1 MPFCSKCGV
10 RMDDGVVFC
19 PICGT
24 TSDIPAPP
32 PLALQPVYVPPLFAP
47 DTQGAYY
54 VPQMIVPMRMKNT
67 TVAAVLSLL
76 IAGAGQIYAGRAV
89 RGLGILAL
97 ISLIGFTGYAVF
109 NLLGLLLVV
118 PFIIGIFAW
127 QIYDA
132 YSLARKFN
140 EHTRTYAR
148 PPW

>member
-1 MPFCSKCGV
+1 
-10 RMDDGVVFC
+10 
-19 PICGT
+19 
-24 TSDIPAPP
+24 
-32 PLALQPVYVPPLFAP
+32 
-47 DTQGAYY
+47 
-54 VPQMIVPMRMKNT
+54 
-67 TVAAVLSLL
+67 
-76 IAGAGQIYAGRAV
+76 
-89 RGLGILAL
+89 L

>member
-1 MPFCSKCGV
+1 
-10 RMDDGVVFC
+10 
-19 PICGT
+19 
-24 TSDIPAPP
+24 
-32 PLALQPVYVPPLFAP
+32 
-47 DTQGAYY
+47 
-54 VPQMIVPMRMKNT
+54 MKNT